1 MIPYEDI
8 YSFLTAEENAQKYL
22 EKKVINLR
30 MIRKQKAIKI
40 VPRLYTI

>member
-22 EKKVINLR
+22 EKVINLR

>member
-22 EKKVINLR
+22 EKKLSISG
-30 MIRKQKAIKI
+30 
-40 VPRLYTI
+40 